1 MSIRMVLKSSDGSD
15 LFEKNMAHDFT
26 VQLDRQINL
35 EAYWVV
41 ALTEIDLTYKS
52 SSKYIDDVY
61 VYSNICEESF
71 VGSTEKPILRK
82 IYISKD
88 ATEAHVINKKKHYR
102 RQGTT
107 VFSCQFGRLC
117 NTSLKEVFLS
127 VEMSKSPYISD
138 ALVWQEAINQAKYL
152 KKQHNNQLGKGF
164 PRRYSRHRFV
174 ILKKNLPKIETKVEQ
189 IAPTVAI
196 EERAASELKQQKND
210 KDPHVLQGKKAKS
223 DGIKKAGNQ
232 NQKTVKLESSKRQQV
247 KNRKLKTVHRARKN
261 TLQGINLGK

>member
-102 RQGTT
+102 SHIIFNTPYY
-107 VFSCQFGRLC
+107 VPVRLGQ
-117 NTSLKEVFLS
+117 L
-127 VEMSKSPYISD
+127 
-138 ALVWQEAINQAKYL
+138 NQVHIYL
-152 KKQHNNQLGKGF
+152 KDDKGQ
-164 PRRYSRHRFV
+164 PCSV
-174 ILKKNLPKIETKVEQ
+174 
-189 IAPTVAI
+189 
-196 EERAASELKQQKND
+196 
-210 KDPHVLQGKKAKS
+210 
-223 DGIKKAGNQ
+223 
-232 NQKTVKLESSKRQQV
+232 
-247 KNRKLKTVHRARKN
+247 
-261 TLQGINLGK
+261 INLEACVTLHFKKYPFL